1 MKNKFLLVIGF
12 LLIFSGFSPQMKG
25 QEKIISGIITTFDSI
40 PLTNASVKDKSSRL
54 VVLSDS
60 LGRFSIPCKAGDKL
74 QITAKGFNLYN
85 VIINDKTKYVF
96 VNLELKPGPKNIEYA
111 IGYGHVREK
120 DKLYAISSLKN
131 GDVDFSMYNDI
142 FELIRGRL
150 PGVSIENGEIR
161 IRGQRSINSSNAA
174 LIVVDGIIV
183 DNSYLS
189 LIPPNTVASIDVLK
203 DASSSIYGSRGA
215 NGVVIIETKRG
226 VTDYQKR

>member
-1 MKNKFLLVIGF
+1 
-12 LLIFSGFSPQMKG
+12 
-25 QEKIISGIITTFDSI
+25 
-40 PLTNASVKDKSSRL
+40 
-54 VVLSDS
+54 
-60 LGRFSIPCKAGDKL
+60 L

-111 IGYGHVREK
+111 IGYGHVSEK